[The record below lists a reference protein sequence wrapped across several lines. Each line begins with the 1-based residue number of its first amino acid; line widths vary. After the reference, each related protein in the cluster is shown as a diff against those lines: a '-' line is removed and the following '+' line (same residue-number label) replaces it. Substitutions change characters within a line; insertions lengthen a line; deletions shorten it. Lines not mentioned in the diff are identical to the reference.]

1 MPEQVIAVGENVI
14 IITKR
19 TFADDVRRHFIG
31 TVTACAGS
39 LVRVEGHEWIANNVG
54 GYERRSDGRTRV
66 ISLSYGGEVVL
77 IVPPAVD
84 LARLTYRIVTGRLI
98 ITDDADFSLEVS
110 EFGGNY

>member
-1 MPEQVIAVGENVI
+1 MPEQVIAVGEKVI

-39 LVRVEGHEWIANNVG
+39 LARVEGHEWIANNVG

-84 LARLTYRIVTGRLI
+84 LARLAYRIVTGRLI
-98 ITDDADFSLEVS
+98 ITDDAEFSLEVS